1 MKLSSTALLALAI
14 SSVTATAYA
23 ETQSQAFTPVT
34 VKEKSAQSE
43 ATGFVEGQSI
53 TGSTRNWYA
62 NEQLKRGSKFSYQK
76 NGSPTPTDR
85 RINWV
90 QGTII
95 KYNSGFT
102 EGTVGFS
109 TEVAAYNAIALD
121 RDRKDLA
128 SANGG
133 APEPG
138 RGGRGNNRTLTENGG
153 DAVDQWSK
161 LGLANVKARVS
172 NTTLTAG
179 RQNFSSPQVDV
190 IGNRPLPSS
199 FEGVSLHSE
208 ELENLS
214 FDIGTFDRNSPRTE
228 QSQRKF
234 RSEYGNGEAEADH
247 IYTAGLTYQPF
258 ASLTTSL
265 WGTQAE
271 DLWDQ
276 YYFGASHVLG
286 DSSVLSLT
294 TGLNYYKTVDSGSA
308 KLGEI
313 DNDTYSLSLGLTHQ
327 AHSLTF
333 SYQEVN
339 GNEYF
344 DYLHETNGIYLA
356 NSLLSDFNG
365 PNEKSFQIAYGLNMA
380 EYGVPGLKFNIYQAR
395 GWGIDGTHYNGNKGV
410 VDKGYDGVQI
420 QDGEH
425 HYEYGIGTSYA
436 IQSGPLK
443 ATTVRATYTAHR
455 ASENQSDGSINEFRL
470 VTTIPF
476 NIL

>member
-1 MKLSSTALLALAI
+1 MKLSNTAILALAI
-14 SSVTATAYA
+14 SSITATAYA

-34 VKEKSAQSE
+34 VNEKSAQAE
-43 ATGFVEGQSI
+43 ATGFLEGQSI
-53 TGSTRNWYA
+53 SGSTRNWYA
-62 NEQLKRGSKFSYQK
+62 NEQLKRGGKFTYRK
-76 NGSPTPTDR
+76 DGVATPTDR

-90 QGTII
+90 QGTIV

-109 TEVAAYNAIALD
+109 TEVAAYNAIALE
-121 RDRKDLA
+121 RDRENLA
-128 SANGG
+128 SNNGG
-133 APEPG
+133 APGTRPG
-138 RGGRGNNRTLTENGG
+138 AGNNRTLTREGG
-153 DAVDQWSK
+153 EAQGQWSK
-161 LGLANVKARVS
+161 VGLANVKARIS

-179 RQNFSSPQVDV
+179 RMNFSSPQVDV

-199 FEGVSLHSE
+199 FEGIAIHSE
-208 ELENLS
+208 ELNNLS
-214 FDIGTFDRNSPRTE
+214 FDLASFDRVSPRTE
-228 QSQRKF
+228 ESLSKF
-234 RSEYGNGEAEADH
+234 RSEYGAIDAEADH
-247 IYTAGLTYQPF
+247 VHTGGISYQPF

-271 DLWDQ
+271 DLWNQ
-276 YYFGASHVLG
+276 YYFGATHVLG
-286 DSSVLSLT
+286 DSSVLALT
-294 TGLNYYKTVDSGSA
+294 TGLNYYKTVDEGKK

-313 DNDTYSLSLGLTHQ
+313 DNDTYSLSFGLTHQ
-327 AHSLTF
+327 AHTLTF

-365 PNEKSFQIAYGLNMA
+365 PNEKSFQVAYGLNMA

-395 GWGIDGTHYNGNKGV
+395 GWGIDGTHYKGG
-410 VDKGYDGVQI
+410 GYDGVQSM
-420 QDGEH
+420 DGEH
-425 HYEYGIGTSYA
+425 HYEYGIGASYA
-436 IQSGPLK
+436 VQSGPLK

-455 ASENQSDGSINEFRL
+455 ASENQADGSINEFRL
-470 VTTIPF
+470 VTTVPF

>member
-1 MKLSSTALLALAI
+1 MKLSSTAILALAI
-14 SSVTATAYA
+14 SSVTASAYA
-23 ETQSQAFTPVT
+23 ETQSQAYTPVT

-62 NEQLKRGSKFSYQK
+62 NESFKRGATLNYRK
-76 NGSPTPTDR
+76 NGETRTTDR

-128 SANGG
+128 SGNGG

-214 FDIGTFDRNSPRTE
+214 FDLGTFDRNSPRTE

-234 RSEYGNGEAEADH
+234 RSEYGDGTAEADH
-247 IYTAGLTYQPF
+247 VNTAGITYTPF

-271 DLWDQ
+271 DLWNQ

-294 TGLNYYKTVDSGSA
+294 TGLNYYKTVDEG
-308 KLGEI
+308 KKLLGEI
-313 DNDTYSLSLGLTHQ
+313 DNDTYSLSFGLTHQ

-395 GWGIDGTHYNGNKGV
+395 GWGIDGTHYAGG
-410 VDKGYDGVQI
+410 GYDGVQSM
-420 QDGEH
+420 DGEN

-436 IQSGPLK
+436 VQSGPLK

-455 ASENQSDGSINEFRL
+455 ASENQADGSLNEFRL

>member
-34 VKEKSAQSE
+34 VNDKSAQSE

-53 TGSTRNWYA
+53 SGTTRNWYA
-62 NEQLKRGSKFSYQK
+62 NEQLQRGGKFKYKKDGQSVD
-76 NGSPTPTDR
+76 TDR

-90 QGTII
+90 QGTIV

-102 EGTVGFS
+102 QGTVGFS
-109 TEVAAYNAIALD
+109 TEVAAYNAVALE
-121 RDRKDLA
+121 RDRENLA
-128 SANGG
+128 SNNGG
-133 APEPG
+133 APGTRPG
-138 RGGRGNNRTLTENGG
+138 AGNNRTLTKEGG
-153 DAVDQWSK
+153 DAQGQWSK

-179 RQNFSSPQVDV
+179 RMNFSSPQVDV
-190 IGNRPLPSS
+190 IGNRALPSS
-199 FEGVSLHSE
+199 FEGIAIHSE
-208 ELENLS
+208 ELNNLS
-214 FDIGTFDRNSPRTE
+214 FDLATFDRVSPRTE
-228 QSQRKF
+228 ESLSKF
-234 RSEYGNGEAEADH
+234 RSEYGNINAEADH
-247 IYTAGLTYQPF
+247 VNTAGITYQPF

-271 DLWDQ
+271 DLWNQ
-276 YYFGASHVLG
+276 YYFGATHVLG
-286 DSSVLSLT
+286 DSSILSLT
-294 TGLNYYKTVDSGSA
+294 TGLNYYKTVDEGKA

-395 GWGIDGTHYNGNKGV
+395 GWGIDGTHYKGG
-410 VDKGYDGVQI
+410 GYDGVQAM
-420 QDGEH
+420 DGET

-455 ASENQSDGSINEFRL
+455 ASENQADGSINEFRL

>member
-1 MKLSSTALLALAI
+1 MKLSNTAILALAI
-14 SSVTATAYA
+14 SSITATAYA

-34 VKEKSAQSE
+34 VNEKSAQAE
-43 ATGFVEGQSI
+43 ATGFLEGSTI
-53 TGSTRNWYA
+53 SGSTRNWYA
-62 NEQLKRGSKFSYQK
+62 NEQLKRGGKFTYRK
-76 NGSPTPTDR
+76 DGVATPTDR

-90 QGTII
+90 QGTIV

-109 TEVAAYNAIALD
+109 TEVAAYNAIALE
-121 RDRKDLA
+121 RDRENLA
-128 SANGG
+128 ANNGG
-133 APEPG
+133 APGTRPG
-138 RGGRGNNRTLTENGG
+138 AGNNRTLTREGG
-153 DAVDQWSK
+153 EAQGQWSK
-161 LGLANVKARVS
+161 VGLANVKARIS

-179 RQNFSSPQVDV
+179 RMNFSSPQVDV

-199 FEGVSLHSE
+199 FEGIAIHSE
-208 ELENLS
+208 ELNNLS
-214 FDIGTFDRNSPRTE
+214 FDLASFDRVSPRTE
-228 QSQRKF
+228 ESLSKF
-234 RSEYGNGEAEADH
+234 RSEYGAIDAEADH
-247 IYTAGLTYQPF
+247 VHTGGISYQPF

-271 DLWDQ
+271 DLWNQ
-276 YYFGASHVLG
+276 YYFGATHVLG
-286 DSSVLSLT
+286 DSSVLALT
-294 TGLNYYKTVDSGSA
+294 TGLNYYKTVDEGKK

-313 DNDTYSLSLGLTHQ
+313 DNDTYSLSFGLTHQ
-327 AHSLTF
+327 AHTLTF

-365 PNEKSFQIAYGLNMA
+365 PNEKSFQVAYGLNMA

-395 GWGIDGTHYNGNKGV
+395 GWGIDGTHYKGG
-410 VDKGYDGVQI
+410 GYDGVQSM
-420 QDGEH
+420 DGEH
-425 HYEYGIGTSYA
+425 HYEYGIGATYA
-436 IQSGPLK
+436 VQSGPLK

-455 ASENQSDGSINEFRL
+455 ASENQADGSINEFRL
-470 VTTIPF
+470 VTTVPF

>member
-14 SSVTATAYA
+14 SSITATAYA
-23 ETQSQAFTPVT
+23 ETQSQEFTPVSVNT
-34 VKEKSAQSE
+34 KSAQAE

-53 TGSTRNWYA
+53 SGTTRNWYA
-62 NEQLKRGSKFSYQK
+62 NEQLKRGGKFAYKKDGVS
-76 NGSPTPTDR
+76 TPTDR

-109 TEVAAYNAIALD
+109 TEVAAYNAIALE
-121 RDRKDLA
+121 RDRENLA
-128 SANGG
+128 SNNGG
-133 APEPG
+133 APGTRPG
-138 RGGRGNNRTLTENGG
+138 AGNNRTLTKEGG
-153 DAVDQWSK
+153 DAQGQWSK
-161 LGLANVKARVS
+161 LGLANVKARIS

-179 RQNFSSPQVDV
+179 RMNFSSPQVDV
-190 IGNRPLPSS
+190 IGNRALPSS
-199 FEGVSLHSE
+199 FEGIAIHSE
-208 ELENLS
+208 ELNNLS
-214 FDIGTFDRNSPRTE
+214 FDLATFDRNSPRTE
-228 QSQRKF
+228 ESLSKF
-234 RSEYGNGEAEADH
+234 RSEYGSIDAEADH
-247 IYTAGLTYQPF
+247 VNTAGITYTPF

-271 DLWDQ
+271 DLWNQ

-294 TGLNYYKTVDSGSA
+294 TGLNYYKTVDEG
-308 KLGEI
+308 KRLMGQI
-313 DNDTYSLSLGLTHQ
+313 DNDTYSLSFGLTHQ

-380 EYGVPGLKFNIYQAR
+380 EYGVPGLKFNIYRAR
-395 GWGIDGTHYNGNKGV
+395 GWGIDGTHYKGG
-410 VDKGYDGVQI
+410 GYDGVQAM
-420 QDGEH
+420 DGET
-425 HYEYGIGTSYA
+425 HYEYGIGAAYA
-436 IQSGPLK
+436 VQSGPLK
-443 ATTVRATYTAHR
+443 ATAIRATYTAHR
-455 ASENQSDGSINEFRL
+455 ASENQADGSINEFRL

>member
-53 TGSTRNWYA
+53 SGTTRNWYA
-62 NEQLKRGSKFSYQK
+62 NEQLKRGGKFRYSKD
-76 NGSPTPTDR
+76 GALPETDR

-90 QGTII
+90 QGTIL

-102 EGTVGFS
+102 EGAVGFS
-109 TEVAAYNAIALD
+109 TEVAAYNAIALE
-121 RDRKDLA
+121 RDRENLA
-128 SANGG
+128 AGNGG
-133 APEPG
+133 APKTGPFS
-138 RGGRGNNRTLTENGG
+138 GNNRTLTEKGG
-153 DAVDQWSK
+153 DAVGQWSK
-161 LGLANVKARVS
+161 LGLANVKARYS
-172 NTTLTAG
+172 NSTLTAG
-179 RQNFSSPQVDV
+179 RQSYSSPQVDT
-190 IGNRPLPSS
+190 IGNRALPSS
-199 FEGVSLHSE
+199 FQGVSLNVA
-208 ELENLS
+208 ELENLT
-214 FDIGTFDRNSPRTE
+214 FDLATFDRVSPRME
-228 QSQRKF
+228 QSQQKF
-234 RSEYGNGEAEADH
+234 RTEYANGREESDH
-247 IYTAGLTYQPF
+247 IYIGGITYTPF
-258 ASLTTSL
+258 SSLTTSL
-265 WGTQAE
+265 WATQAE
-271 DLWDQ
+271 DIWNQ
-276 YYFGASHVLG
+276 YYFGATHVLG
-286 DSSVLSLT
+286 DSQVLSLT
-294 TGLNYYKTVDSGSA
+294 TGLNYYKTQEEGKALIGD
-308 KLGEI
+308 I
-313 DNDTYSLSLGLTHQ
+313 DNDTYSLSFGLTHQ

-365 PNEKSFQIAYGLNMA
+365 PNEKSFQVAYGLNMA

-395 GWGIDGTHYNGNKGV
+395 GWGIDGTHYTGNKGV
-410 VDKGYDGVQI
+410 VGKGYDGVQE

-425 HYEYGIGTSYA
+425 HYEYGIGATYA
-436 IQSGPLK
+436 VQSGPLK
-443 ATTVRATYTAHR
+443 ATTIRGTYTAHR

>member
-1 MKLSSTALLALAI
+1 MKLSSTAILALAI

-34 VKEKSAQSE
+34 VNEKSAQAE
-43 ATGFVEGQSI
+43 ATGFLEGQSI
-53 TGSTRNWYA
+53 SGSTRNWYA
-62 NEQLKRGSKFSYQK
+62 NEQLKRGGKFAYRK
-76 NGSPTPTDR
+76 NGQSTETDR

-109 TEVAAYNAIALD
+109 TEVAAYNAIALE
-121 RDRKDLA
+121 RDRENLA
-128 SANGG
+128 SNNGG
-133 APEPG
+133 APGTRPG
-138 RGGRGNNRTLTENGG
+138 AGNNRTLTKEGG
-153 DAVDQWSK
+153 DAQGQWSK
-161 LGLANVKARVS
+161 VGLANIKARIS

-179 RQNFSSPQVDV
+179 RMNFSSPQVDV

-199 FEGVSLHSE
+199 FEGIAIHSE
-208 ELENLS
+208 ELNNLS
-214 FDIGTFDRNSPRTE
+214 FDLATFDRVSPRTE
-228 QSQRKF
+228 ESLSKF
-234 RSEYGNGEAEADH
+234 RSEYGNIDAEADH
-247 IYTAGLTYQPF
+247 VNTAGISYQPF

-271 DLWDQ
+271 DLWNQ
-276 YYFGASHVLG
+276 YYFGATHVLG
-286 DSSVLSLT
+286 DSSILSLT
-294 TGLNYYKTVDSGSA
+294 TGLNYYKTVDEGK
-308 KLGEI
+308 KLLGDI
-313 DNDTYSLSLGLTHQ
+313 DNDTYSLSFGLTHL
-327 AHSLTF
+327 AHTLTF

-365 PNEKSFQIAYGLNMA
+365 PNEKSFQVSYGINMA

-395 GWGIDGTHYNGNKGV
+395 GWGIDGTHYKGG
-410 VDKGYDGVQI
+410 GYDGVQSM
-420 QDGEH
+420 DGEH
-425 HYEYGIGTSYA
+425 HYEYGIGATYA
-436 IQSGPLK
+436 VQSGPLK
-443 ATTVRATYTAHR
+443 ATTIRGTYTAHR
-455 ASENQSDGSINEFRL
+455 ASENQADGSINEFRL